1 MAEEKP
7 YLAVD
12 SSGRVYVTDPGHYR
26 VLVFSSEGEYLY
38 SFGQFGFDP
47 ASFALPMGIA
57 LAPDGTL
64 YVTDAGGHKV
74 AVFRP

>member
-1 MAEEKP
+1 
-7 YLAVD
+7 
-12 SSGRVYVTDPGHYR
+12 
-26 VLVFSSEGEYLY
+26 
-38 SFGQFGFDP
+38 
-47 ASFALPMGIA
+47 MGIA